1 VTSDGTGREKPPLL
15 WPALAPVVVAGCQ
28 LFLNGEQLQRRT
40 FLLLSVLFI
49 AAFASWVIIRWLGGW
64 VSRWLNPTF
73 LIALAGLSL
82 FALFPMST
90 LALFAI
96 ENRLIEGNV
105 EPGTFEEWR
114 FRQIF
119 WSLIGAMGMFL
130 PTGLRHTLP
139 YPALGLALA
148 GGLSF
153 FWWLRRR

>member
-1 VTSDGTGREKPPLL
+1 MIGASTARDLPPLL
-15 WPALAPVVVAGCQ
+15 WPALVPVAIAASQ
-28 LFLNGEQLQRRT
+28 LVLNGEHLQRRT

-64 VSRWLNPTF
+64 ASRWLNPAF
-73 LIALAGLSL
+73 LTALAALSL
-82 FALFPMST
+82 FALLPVST

-139 YPALGLALA
+139 FPALGFALA